1 MSKSYSVPD
10 TLSDSA
16 LMERLAAAHSLA
28 LDAENSSL
36 HTYYDSF
43 DWRVY
48 GAGGVIVA
56 SGQEPVRFLEWRNR
70 NTGALLERQPL
81 TGDLPRFVWDF
92 SAGGFQAR
100 LQPIMEMRAL
110 LPIVE
115 LESQARV
122 YRLLNKDEKTVL
134 RLVLEQCGSR
144 NPESKEFVPMGRYLR
159 LLPVKGYDRPYE
171 KMQAFLRSRFELNES
186 APVPLDAALAAL
198 GRRAADYSSKLD
210 FKLVPDQRS
219 DVVTKQILL
228 HLLNVMESNIP
239 GTLQDLDSEFLHDLR
254 VAVRRSR
261 SALSQIRDVFPE
273 HEIEGFKSRLAWV
286 GQVSGPTRD
295 MDVYLLD
302 FSTYQNTLPPQYRQD
317 LEPLRE
323 FLIAHQKIE
332 QQQLANKLKS
342 PHFRTLLKDWREFL
356 ETPPPKVAL
365 PPNAVR
371 PIREVADRRIKK
383 MFQLVLDEGLAI
395 HGESAAEELHEL
407 RKSCKKLRYL
417 MEFFQ
422 SLYGHKEIRPLIK
435 ELKRLLDNLG
445 DFQDLEVQAEK
456 LRDFAHQMVEEGTVP
471 ADTLLAMGMLVDD
484 LLARQHRAY
493 LEFFGRFAEF
503 ASRENRNLFRRM
515 LKRKT
520 V

>member
-16 LMERLAAAHSLA
+16 LLERLATAHSLT
-28 LDAENSSL
+28 LDSEKSSL

-43 DWRVY
+43 DWRLY

-56 SGQEPVRFLEWRNR
+56 SDQGPARSLEWRNR
-70 NTGALLERQPL
+70 NTGVPLERLPL
-81 TGDLPRFVWDF
+81 TGDLPRFVWEF
-92 SAGGFQAR
+92 PAGGFQAR
-100 LQPIMEMRAL
+100 LQPVMEMRAL
-110 LPIVE
+110 LPVVE
-115 LESQARV
+115 LEARSTV

-144 NPESKEFVPMGRYLR
+144 NPGANEFVPMGRYLH

-171 KMQAFLRSRFELNES
+171 KMQAFLRSRFELSES

-219 DVVTKQILL
+219 DAVTKQILL
-228 HLLNVMESNIP
+228 HLLNVMESNLP

-254 VAVRRSR
+254 VSVRRTR
-261 SALSQIRDVFPE
+261 SALSQIKDVFPE

-286 GQVSGPTRD
+286 GQVTGPTRD

-302 FSTYQNTLPPQYRQD
+302 FPMYQNTLPPQYRQD

-323 FLIAHQKIE
+323 FLVAHHKIE

-342 PHFRTLLKDWREFL
+342 PHFRTLLKEWREFL

-365 PPNAVR
+365 PPNAIR

-383 MFQLVLDEGLAI
+383 MFQRVLDEGLAI
-395 HGESAAEELHEL
+395 HEGSPAKELHEL
-407 RKSCKKLRYL
+407 RKNCKKLRYL

-422 SLYGHKEIRPLIK
+422 NLYTQKEIRLLIK
-435 ELKRLLDNLG
+435 ELKRLLENLG

-456 LRDFAHQMVEEGTVP
+456 LRDFAHQMVEEGSVP

-484 LLARQHRAY
+484 LLVRQHQAY
-493 LEFFGRFAEF
+493 REFFGRFATF
-503 ASRENRNLFRRM
+503 ASSNNRQVFRRM

-520 V
+520 P